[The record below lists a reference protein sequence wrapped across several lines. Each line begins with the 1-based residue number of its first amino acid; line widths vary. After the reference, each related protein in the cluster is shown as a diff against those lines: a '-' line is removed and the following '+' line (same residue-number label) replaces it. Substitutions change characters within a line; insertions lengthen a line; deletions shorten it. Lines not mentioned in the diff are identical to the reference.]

1 MKRAAI
7 LIMLLV
13 GSTMVAPRAEV
24 KAQETPAARVR
35 EGHIVTDDGVRL
47 RYRMIGSGADAVIVA
62 NTAAWLEDELATLAR
77 DRTLIFFDARNRGG
91 SDRVTDPQRLGM
103 DREVRD
109 IDEIR
114 RQLGFDRVAL
124 IGWSYVGAL
133 VTLYARENPDRVS
146 RLVLIGTMA
155 PRAATIALGRGRGAG
170 PDQAGVARIAAL
182 RADTLDRSNPTGFCR
197 EHVRLVDLPPRMGD
211 HGAIEHYRSDP
222 CRFENEW
229 PANLSASVGAV
240 IARLGAWDW
249 RQSVDDVQV
258 PALVV
263 HGTDDFV
270 PIEGAIEWVTALPEA
285 RLVRVAGA
293 GHLPWLEAPDAVL
306 GAIDTFLNGAWPATA
321 ERVPGEKTTPHVAG
335 ETATAPAMAPATAQ
349 PARPEQALDAFFD
362 ALSRWD
368 YDGLGRTVTTGFEL
382 VEDTLIFDLAG
393 LIAFARGFEAAGA
406 TMTFELDDFN
416 TAVRGP
422 VAWTRYRNRAVLRLA
437 GGERSLTFIE
447 SAVLEL
453 EDGGWRIDRLQSNPL
468 PDITPDVAAV
478 RELHAAWVTAYTTG
492 DLQRFMQH
500 WSDDGIMMPPNA
512 PAVAA
517 PDAVRAAAAGLF
529 TDFDIAIQPTI
540 EDVIVSGD
548 WAIVRWRSSSALT
561 PRAGGATTSVSGK
574 ALWVLRRDPDGAWR
588 LIYDIWNS
596 DGS

>member
-1 MKRAAI
+1 MTRVQGVRSTRRTAYP
-7 LIMLLV
+7 IMLVV
-13 GSTMVAPRAEV
+13 GSTMLAPHAGAEAQKTPVA
-24 KAQETPAARVR
+24 QVR
-35 EGHIVTDDGVRL
+35 DGHVVTDDGVRL
-47 RYRMIGSGADAVIVA
+47 RYRMIGNGSGAVIVA

-103 DREVRD
+103 DREARD

-133 VTLYARENPDRVS
+133 VTLYARDYPDRVS
-146 RLVLIGTMA
+146 RLVLIGAMT
-155 PRAATIALGRGRGAG
+155 PRAETMALGRGRGAG
-170 PDQAGVARIAAL
+170 PDTAGVARIAEL
-182 RADTLDRSNPTGFCR
+182 RADALDRSYPTSFCR
-197 EHVRLVDLPPRMGD
+197 EHVRLVDLPPRMGS
-211 HGAIEHYRSDP
+211 HRAIERYQSDP

-229 PANLSASVGAV
+229 PANVSAAVGAV
-240 IARLGAWDW
+240 IAPLGAWDW
-249 RQSVDDVQV
+249 RQSVGALQV

-263 HGTDDFV
+263 HGTDDFT
-270 PIEGAIEWVTALPEA
+270 PIEGAMDWVTALPEA

-293 GHLPWLEAPDAVL
+293 GHLPWLEAPEAVL

-321 ERVPGEKTTPHVAG
+321 ERVPGEETTPPVAG
-335 ETATAPAMAPATAQ
+335 ATATAQ
-349 PARPEQALDAFFD
+349 SARPEQALEAFYG

-368 YDGLGRTVTTGFEL
+368 YDGVGRGVTTRFEL
-382 VEDTLIFDLAG
+382 VEDTQIFDLAG
-393 LIAFARGFEAAGA
+393 LVALARGFEAAGA

-416 TAVRGP
+416 TIVRGP

-468 PDITPDVAAV
+468 PDIAMDVAAV
-478 RELHAAWVTAYTTG
+478 RALHATWVAAYTAG
-492 DLQRFMQH
+492 DLERFMQH

-529 TDFDIAIQPTI
+529 VDFDIAIQPTI

-561 PRAGGATTSVSGK
+561 PRAGGAPATVAGK

-596 DGS
+596 N

>member
-1 MKRAAI
+1 MKRPMYP
-7 LIMLLV
+7 IMLLV
-13 GSTMVAPRAEV
+13 GLTTLAPHAE
-24 KAQETPAARVR
+24 ARVQATPTAHMR

-47 RYRMIGSGADAVIVA
+47 RYRVIGNGADAVIVA
-62 NTAAWLEDELATLAR
+62 NTAAWLEDELATLAGN
-77 DRTLIFFDARNRGG
+77 RTLVFFDARNRGG
-91 SDRVTDPQRLGM
+91 SDRVTDPLRLGM
-103 DREVRD
+103 DREARD

-133 VTLYARENPDRVS
+133 VTLYARDYPDRVS
-146 RLVLIGTMA
+146 RLVLIGALA
-155 PRAATIALGRGRGAG
+155 PRAETMALGRGRGAG
-170 PDQAGVARIAAL
+170 PDPAGVARIAAL
-182 RADTLDRSNPTGFCR
+182 RADALDRTDPSGFCR
-197 EHVRLVDLPPRMGD
+197 EHVRLVDLPPRMGS
-211 HGAIEHYRSDP
+211 HRAIEHYRSDP

-229 PANLSASVGAV
+229 PANLSAAVGSV
-240 IARLGAWDW
+240 IAALGAWDW
-249 RQSVDDVQV
+249 RRSVSDVQV

-270 PIEGAIEWVTALPEA
+270 PIEGATEWVSALPEA

-306 GAIDTFLNGAWPATA
+306 GSIETFLNGAWPATA
-321 ERVPGEKTTPHVAG
+321 ERVPGEEATPHVAG
-335 ETATAPAMAPATAQ
+335 ATPTAVAT
-349 PARPEQALDAFFD
+349 RPEQTLEAFYG

-368 YDGLGRTVTTGFEL
+368 YDNLGRTVTTRFEI
-382 VEDTLIFDLAG
+382 VEDTLIFDRAG
-393 LIAFARGFEAAGA
+393 FIAFARGFEAAGA
-406 TMTFELDDFN
+406 SMTFELDDFN

-453 EDGGWRIDRLQSNPL
+453 DDAGWRIDRLQSNPL
-468 PDITPDVAAV
+468 PDIAMDVAAV
-478 RELHAAWVTAYTTG
+478 RALHATWVAAYTAG
-492 DLQRFMQH
+492 DLERFMQH

-529 TDFDIAIQPTI
+529 VDFDIAIQPTI

-561 PRAGGATTSVSGK
+561 PRAGGAPATVAGK

-596 DGS
+596 N